1 MNINEEFEEDGDI
14 KDLDLTLKKNILEF
28 EIKVYDEYTLN
39 RISIVILTQVG
50 VQPKQITALF
60 KVSRVLVSKL
70 VNYDRR
76 KPKKRG
82 DNKSSPKNKKNLFKK
97 SEGKLTIINNKKFGI
112 RFWKKI

>member
-70 VNYDRR
+70 FNYDRR
-76 KPKKRG
+76 KPKKTGRQQ
-82 DNKSSPKNKKNLFKK
+82 
-97 SEGKLTIINNKKFGI
+97 KFTKEQKEFI
-112 RFWKKI
+112 

>member
-14 KDLDLTLKKNILEF
+14 KDLDLTLKKNVLEF

-70 VNYDRR
+70 FNYDRR
-76 KPKKRG
+76 KPKKTGRQQ
-82 DNKSSPKNKKNLFKK
+82 
-97 SEGKLTIINNKKFGI
+97 KFTQEQKEFI
-112 RFWKKI
+112 

>member
-1 MNINEEFEEDGDI
+1 MRIKKNEYKWRIWRRRRYKKFR
-14 KDLDLTLKKNILEF
+14 LTLKKNILEF

-76 KPKKRG
+76 KPKKMGRQQ
-82 DNKSSPKNKKNLFKK
+82 
-97 SEGKLTIINNKKFGI
+97 KFTQEQKEFI
-112 RFWKKI
+112 